1 MLQRTSGLDMRMAF
15 FSPNWRNLLF
25 LILFELT
32 CPTKVN
38 PMALRIFLFTIAALL
53 SGAHFF
59 RANNYALVFLCL
71 VTPMLFF
78 LKKNWVLMFL
88 QLAAYVATANWLV
101 ATVELVQFRQQL
113 GQALEGRGD
122 HSGVRGGVGAT
133 LITGVLL
140 NARCMRDRYPASK

>member
-1 MLQRTSGLDMRMAF
+1 
-15 FSPNWRNLLF
+15 
-25 LILFELT
+25 
-32 CPTKVN
+32 
-38 PMALRIFLFTIAALL
+38 MALRIFLFTIAALL

-59 RANNYALVFLCL
+59 RASNYTMVVLCL
-71 VTPMLFF
+71 VTPLLF
-78 LKKNWVLMFL
+78 LIRKSWILRLL

-113 GQALEGRGD
+113 GRPWRVAVIILV
-122 HSGVRGGVGAT
+122 SVAVFT

>member
-1 MLQRTSGLDMRMAF
+1 
-15 FSPNWRNLLF
+15 
-25 LILFELT
+25 
-32 CPTKVN
+32 
-38 PMALRIFLFTIAALL
+38 MALRIFLFTIAALL

-59 RANNYALVFLCL
+59 RASNYALLVLCL
-71 VTPMLFF
+71 ATPMLF
-78 LKKNWVLMFL
+78 LIRKSWILMLL

-113 GQALEGRGD
+113 GRPWMVAVIILV
-122 HSGVRGGVGAT
+122 SVAVFT